1 MTTPDLK
8 PGWHFDKRI
17 TIAFVFVIAMQTAT
31 GIWWAATQSARMD
44 AIEQW
49 VADNKSVTERLA
61 VIETNQINI
70 QRTVDRIDRKLE
82 SSP

>member
-1 MTTPDLK
+1 MT
-8 PGWHFDKRI
+8 GWHLDRRI
-17 TIAFVFVIAMQTAT
+17 PIAFVFVIAIWTTA

-44 AIEQW
+44 TIEQW
-49 VADNKSVTERLA
+49 IADNKSVIERLA

-82 SSP
+82 SAP

>member
-1 MTTPDLK
+1 MT
-8 PGWHFDKRI
+8 GWHLDRRI
-17 TIAFVFVIAMQTAT
+17 PIAFVFVIAIWTTA

-44 AIEQW
+44 TIEQW
-49 VADNKSVTERLA
+49 IADNKSVIERLA

-82 SSP
+82 SGP

>member
-1 MTTPDLK
+1 MT
-8 PGWHFDKRI
+8 GWHLDRRVP
-17 TIAFVFVIAMQTAT
+17 IAFVFVIAMQTAA
-31 GIWWAATQSARMD
+31 GIWWAATQSARMG

-49 VADNKSVTERLA
+49 IADNKSVTERLA

-82 SSP
+82 SGP